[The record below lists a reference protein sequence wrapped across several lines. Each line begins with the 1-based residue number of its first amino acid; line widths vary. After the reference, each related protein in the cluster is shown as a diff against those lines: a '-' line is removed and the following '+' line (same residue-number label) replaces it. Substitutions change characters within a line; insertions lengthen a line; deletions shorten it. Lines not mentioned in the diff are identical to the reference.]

1 MDEKILSILQ
11 DIQKHLEKHDARFD
25 SLDSRMDNLEDKVDK
40 LEATIKEEIKLT
52 GHELHIE
59 IQTVYENV
67 EGLRDD
73 LNTMEILTTKNA
85 FDIAKLKSVR

>member
-11 DIQKHLEKHDARFD
+11 DIQKHLENINKIK
-25 SLDSRMDNLEDKVDK
+25 DKVFDLEKALIK
-40 LEATIKEEIKLT
+40 LHESLKRDYKEEIKLT